1 MTHLLNCPS
10 EQYPIPPGGNFTY
23 RFSTKGEYGFYWYHS
38 HFRAYYDDAIRGPL
52 MIRPSSSL
60 ARPFEQLA
68 TSNGALVKLLQAER
82 DATPVL
88 LTDWTHELSDAI
100 YSQYFETGAF
110 PFCVDSILANG
121 YGKVEC
127 LPESI
132 LQAGVGLGLDTG
144 MPGMSGVGTG
154 NTTMLSTAAMQGM
167 CRRTIQT
174 CQWPARWVIPCISMD
189 TNSGSWVLDTDHSLT
204 LRQTKLRLL

>member
-1 MTHLLNCPS
+1 
-10 EQYPIPPGGNFTY
+10 
-23 RFSTKGEYGFYWYHS
+23 
-38 HFRAYYDDAIRGPL
+38 
-52 MIRPSSSL
+52 MIRPSSSR

-68 TSNGALVKLLQAER
+68 TSNGDLVKLLQAER

-132 LQAGVGLGLDTG
+132 LQAGVGFGLDTG
-144 MPGMSGVGTG
+144 MPGMSGLGTG

-167 CRRTIQT
+167 STND
-174 CQWPARWVIPCISMD
+174 PNMSMASPVPD
-189 TNSGSWVLDTDHSLT
+189 MYTNNPMSGSSVGL
-204 LRQTKLRLL
+204 